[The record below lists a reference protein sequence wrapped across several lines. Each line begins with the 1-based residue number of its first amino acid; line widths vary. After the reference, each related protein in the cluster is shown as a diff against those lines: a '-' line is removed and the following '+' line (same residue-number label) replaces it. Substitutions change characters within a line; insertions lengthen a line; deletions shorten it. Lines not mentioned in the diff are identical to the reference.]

1 MGELPVFV
9 MWAVLYL
16 IAPTFLIIAG
26 RLALAS
32 SGMLLA
38 AFIPWSMAWLGN
50 IDNPALP
57 LMTLV
62 LLPLPLM
69 LLLFA
74 SVRGIS
80 RLLRPSHEG
89 TIR

>member
-9 MWAVLYL
+9 LWAVLYL
-16 IAPTFLIIAG
+16 LAPTFLIISG

-32 SGMLLA
+32 GAMLLA
-38 AFIPWSMAWLGN
+38 AFLPLLSAWLGN

-57 LMTLV
+57 LMTLM
-62 LLPLPLM
+62 LLPLPAI

-74 SVRGIS
+74 SVRGLS
-80 RLLRPSHEG
+80 RLLQPSQKG
-89 TIR
+89 TTS